1 MNGKLRRLY
10 SPLAAAAIVV
20 AAASPA
26 AAGGVVDPVPITPN
40 QAFNGLVNGAT
51 GVSRIAVNCD
61 GPTDVVPT
69 GHPVAGQVFTAVQAD
84 PTGTV
89 PGTGFT
95 GSAGTSLVV
104 SVRPAGISRTPPV
117 TLRFFQAN
125 ASIPT
130 DLLVPCSGEGTVS
143 FVPSLTSSTARAAVV
158 KVVFVSKPIVTG

>member
-10 SPLAAAAIVV
+10 APLAAAAVVV

-51 GVSRIAVNCD
+51 GVSRIAVTCD

-84 PTGTV
+84 PAGTV

-104 SVRPAGISRTPPV
+104 SVRPAISRTPPV

-143 FVPSLTSSTARAAVV
+143 FVPSLTSSTARTAVV

>member
-10 SPLAAAAIVV
+10 SPLAAAAIVI
-20 AAASPA
+20 AAATPA

-61 GPTDVVPT
+61 GPIDVVPS
-69 GHPVAGQVFTAVQAD
+69 GHPVAGQLFTAVQAD

-95 GSAGTSLVV
+95 GSAGTALVV
-104 SVRPAGISRTPPV
+104 SVSPAISRTPPV

-125 ASIPT
+125 AAIPT

-143 FVPSLTSSTARAAVV
+143 FVPSLTSATARTAVV